1 MNQMADR
8 DGTVPTQKDRAT
20 NIARAVGIAVLVV
33 ALFLLPHFVP
43 PFHVFLLT
51 RILFLALAAMS
62 FVLLAGFGGMLSL
75 GQTAFYGLAGYTVAI
90 GSVRHGLDTIVVL
103 PLGILLAI
111 LLGATFGA
119 LAVRTR
125 GIYFLVMTVAFGQI
139 AYSIALQW
147 NVVTGGYDGLTGVRP
162 PTLFGHT
169 ISGSVEMYY
178 FTIVP
183 VILLYLALKR
193 FVRSPCGIALQG
205 VRDNPKRMAALGFN
219 VNLQRYVAIVISS
232 GVAGMAGVLAAY
244 FYGLIGPDMIG
255 LDAGVT
261 ILFVSLLGGVGYF
274 EGAIVGATVY
284 VLLEDIASQ
293 VTDRYRMIIGV
304 LFVLIVLFLP
314 KGIVGVRSAVARFRS
329 GSGKRGR

>member
-1 MNQMADR
+1 MAAW
-8 DGTVPTQKDRAT
+8 DGTASPQYSRAT
-20 NIARAVGIAVLVV
+20 SIGRALAV
-33 ALFLLPHFVP
+33 ALFVVVLIMLPHWLP

-75 GQTAFYGLAGYTVAI
+75 GQTAFYGLAGYAVAI
-90 GSVRHGLDTIVVL
+90 GSVRHGLDALVVI
-103 PLGILLAI
+103 PLGVLLAVT
-111 LLGATFGA
+111 LGALFGA

-139 AYSIALQW
+139 VYSIALQW
-147 NVVTGGYDGLTGVRP
+147 NVMTGGYDGLTGLRP

-169 ISGSVEMYY
+169 IAGSVETFY
-178 FTIVP
+178 FTLVP
-183 VILLYLALKR
+183 VVVLYLALKL

-232 GVAGMAGVLAAY
+232 GVAGMAGVLSAY

-261 ILFVSLLGGVGYF
+261 ILFVSLLGGVGHF

-314 KGIVGVRSAVARFRS
+314 KGIVGAGNIVERLGRWGRGKRS
-329 GSGKRGR
+329 G